1 MTALTTPAQIDA
13 FRLATLRSAV
23 KLEIYGMT
31 RRGRSAT
38 VIAKELL
45 GLPRKMPRELVFA
58 ALNSAVIE
66 ARSAGLAEAREAEKA
81 RIDEMALDA
90 EVEGY

>member
-13 FRLATLRSAV
+13 FRLATLRAAV

-66 ARSAGLAEAREAEKA
+66 ARF
-81 RIDEMALDA
+81 DEMALDA